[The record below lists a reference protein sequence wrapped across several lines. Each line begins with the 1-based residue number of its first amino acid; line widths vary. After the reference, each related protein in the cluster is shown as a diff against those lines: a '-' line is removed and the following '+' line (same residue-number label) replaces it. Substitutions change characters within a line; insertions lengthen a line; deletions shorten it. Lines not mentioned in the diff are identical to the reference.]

1 MNLRT
6 LTPLLVSLL
15 TGAPAAL
22 AQPAQKPAAQ
32 APTSVQGAAPLPGQP
47 NLLASGVPA
56 IPPELRKRV
65 LQYLES
71 RSANLMDVSQDGK
84 QVLLSTRFADTNQLH
99 VVEQPLGARFQ
110 LTFTP

>member
-1 MNLRT
+1 MNLGP

-15 TGAPAAL
+15 SGTPAA
-22 AQPAQKPAAQ
+22 ATPAQAAPQAQ
-32 APTSVQGAAPLPGQP
+32 APSTVPGIAPLSGQP

-56 IPPELRKRV
+56 IPPELRRRV

-71 RSANLMDVSQDGK
+71 RSANLLDVSQDGK

-99 VVEQPLGARFQ
+99 LVEQP
-110 LTFTP
+110 